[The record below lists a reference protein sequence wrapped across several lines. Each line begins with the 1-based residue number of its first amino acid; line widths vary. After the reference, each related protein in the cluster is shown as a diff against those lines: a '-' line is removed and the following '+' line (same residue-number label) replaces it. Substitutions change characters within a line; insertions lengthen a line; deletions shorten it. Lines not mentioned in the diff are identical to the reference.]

1 MYCKT
6 CGAYLD
12 SDSGNFC
19 PSCGSALTSKTEVKQ
34 SSPDVYQ
41 NPNLHYTYDSSP
53 EYRISQLK
61 SYVKILGIVQ
71 VIIGVFSLFGSVML
85 MLVRNIAMRNTGM
98 LGQQE
103 AQGFYMG
110 MGLLL
115 GIGVLMGIFAVFAI
129 ISGIGLL
136 YHKKWSKISTMIIA
150 ALVIVSF
157 PIGTIFG
164 ATSFYYLTKPEIKDV
179 LVN

>member
-6 CGAYLD
+6 CGVYLD

-19 PSCGSALTSKTEVKQ
+19 PSCGSSLNSKTEVKQ
-34 SSPDVYQ
+34 SSSGMYQ

-71 VIIGVFSLFGSVML
+71 VIIGLFTLFGSLVL
-85 MLVRNIAMRNTGM
+85 FLVRNVAMRNTGT
-98 LGQQE
+98 LNQQE

-115 GIGVLMGIFAVFAI
+115 GIGAIMAIFAIFAI